1 MKKLFLFFAL
11 LAGIAVMTG
20 CQKDQDVVTLKAVIG
35 QDTKAYFGTPYQPYW
50 DSDDQVYVAGLGT
63 NPGSYPLYFIEDD
76 DEDEETVPTT
86 FATIEGVPTSSVYC
100 AIFPATA
107 VKPGSVSIPDATG
120 SGIKATIKF
129 DSQQKYIWDE
139 TNERQR
145 VNMPMGA
152 VTTGNT
158 LYFKNL
164 CSILRVN
171 VNNRS
176 NRDFD
181 VMKLTAHAIGN
192 AYLTGYADVT
202 LSEGGAPVMT
212 VSSLNQSGQDN
223 VLSLYNPNGQSMG
236 TIPHGESKSF
246 DIVVPKFSNA
256 KLVLEVEM
264 YKHNTNG
271 TYSAIGYFADT
282 TGTPGAET
290 GSPVSLDLNR
300 IVTIDLN
307 VDDNKIKTYDYG
319 YLEKGTD
326 FNAHMLELIRENPNA
341 TINTISFNQHKQELV
356 GIGLYSWQTANNVA
370 DTTFCP
376 TGWKVVSTPNSPQ
389 KIWAHVDG
397 NTIHINTWGEY
408 IYANTDC
415 SEMFKDLTTI
425 SSIHWN
431 NIGDGGFITEDVTN
445 MSSMFK
451 GCRALTTIDG
461 IGLFN
466 TTNVTNMAHMFEGCS
481 ALMNLTLTNFNTHNV
496 IDDGMVAMFKGCSTI
511 QTIDIS
517 SFTTARVTNMTD
529 LFSGCTNIHGGL
541 SQTPG
546 VPNPGIH
553 IDNLIISQGDTLTNM
568 FENVGGTSTSHD
580 AAIYCSDDVHPIL
593 TSTASVTGIN
603 LSGVY
608 FPDQGDPHP
617 GSEQQ

>member
-120 SGIKATIKF
+120 SGIKATIYF
-129 DSQQKYIWDE
+129 NPHQEYIWE
-139 TNERQR
+139 NNRQR

-152 VTTGNT
+152 VSTGNT

-171 VNNRS
+171 VKNRLD
-176 NRDFD
+176 NEFD
-181 VMKLTAHAIGN
+181 VMKLTAHAMGASISGN
-192 AYLTGYADVT
+192 IDVT
-202 LSEGGAPVMT
+202 LSEGGASMT
-212 VSSLNQSGQDN
+212 PIAASEN
-223 VLSLYNPNGQSMG
+223 VLTLYNPSGESLG
-236 TIPHGESKSF
+236 TISSGSSKSF

-264 YKHNTNG
+264 YRHNANG
-271 TYSAIGYFADT
+271 TYSPIGYFADT
-282 TGTPGAET
+282 TGTPGAEN

-307 VDDNKIKTYDYG
+307 VDGTETHTHVYDYG
-319 YLEKGTD
+319 YLKPGPQFNDSIKALIGTRTD
-326 FNAHMLELIRENPNA
+326 IK
-341 TINTISFNQHKQELV
+341 TIQFVNETGVLTGE
-356 GIGLYSWQTANNVA
+356 GLYSWNRPGYYA
-370 DTTFCP
+370 DTARNP
-376 TGWKVVSTPNSPQ
+376 VGWKVVSTPNSPH
-389 KIWAHVDG
+389 KIWAYISGTTVKV
-397 NTIHINTWGEY
+397 NCWGAL
-408 IYANTDC
+408 IYANTNC

-425 SSIHWN
+425 EGIHWN
-431 NIGDGGFITEDVTN
+431 NINTNTGAINESGFITEDVTD
-445 MSSMFK
+445 MSSMFE
-451 GCRALTTIDG
+451 GCTALRTIDG
-461 IGLFN
+461 IEQFN
-466 TTNVTNMAHMFEGCS
+466 TTNVTNMAKMFKGCS
-481 ALMNLTLTNFNTHNV
+481 DLRNLSLTSFNTHNL
-496 IDDGMVAMFKGCSTI
+496 IDAGMVAMFQGCS
-511 QTIDIS
+511 QLQMLDIS
-517 SFTTARVTNMTD
+517 SFTSARVTNMSY
-529 LFSGCTNIHGGL
+529 LFSGCTSILGGL

-568 FENVGGTSTSHD
+568 FGNVGTSTSNK

-593 TSTASVTGIN
+593 TSTASVTGIT

-608 FPDQGDPHP
+608 FPNQGDSHP